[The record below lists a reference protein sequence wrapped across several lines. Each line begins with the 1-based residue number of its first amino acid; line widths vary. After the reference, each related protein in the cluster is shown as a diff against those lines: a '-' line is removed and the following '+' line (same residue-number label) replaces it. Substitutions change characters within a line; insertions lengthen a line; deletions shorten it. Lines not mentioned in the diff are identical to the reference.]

1 MINISMMRMSAGRLA
16 PVKSRRTLCRTL
28 AVSRTPSMR
37 RLTSRCMVS
46 IFFLVCHSDTSSFL
60 LLTVDFR
67 CFARQSDRQHLADLC
82 LDFAT
87 LGDLKIVERP
97 AVYTIAPHGFQS
109 IKPTIK
115 VSSMETG
122 VIFGSILWE
131 GQKMAEAC
139 IILNNI
145 HIDIMDYI
153 KPAYCTEH
161 QVSRIPACIPNVETE
176 RLL

>member
-1 MINISMMRMSAGRLA
+1 MHGFDILLGLQTQYIVVPSLDRS
-16 PVKSRRTLCRTL
+16 TLDVLLVNQTGNTL
-28 AVSRTPSMR
+28 
-37 RLTSRCMVS
+37 
-46 IFFLVCHSDTSSFL
+46 
-60 LLTVDFR
+60 
-67 CFARQSDRQHLADLC
+67 QNLC

-139 IILNNI
+139 VILNDI

>member
-1 MINISMMRMSAGRLA
+1 MRK
-16 PVKSRRTLCRTL
+16 P
-28 AVSRTPSMR
+28 
-37 RLTSRCMVS
+37 TSRCMVS
-46 IFFLVCHSDTSSFL
+46 TFFLVCNPDYIVVPSLDR
-60 LLTVDFR
+60 LTVDVLLVN
-67 CFARQSDRQHLADLC
+67 QTGNTLQNLC

-109 IKPTIK
+109 IKATIK
-115 VSSMETG
+115 VSSTETG

-131 GQKMAEAC
+131 GQNMAEAC
-139 IILNNI
+139 VILNDI

-161 QVSRIPACIPNVETE
+161 QVSRIPVCISNVETE